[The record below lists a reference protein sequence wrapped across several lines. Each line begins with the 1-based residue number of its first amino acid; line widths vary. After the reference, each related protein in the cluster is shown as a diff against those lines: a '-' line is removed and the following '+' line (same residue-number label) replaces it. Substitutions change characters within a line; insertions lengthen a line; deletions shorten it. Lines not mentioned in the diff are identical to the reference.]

1 MRTRPTF
8 LFLLLILC
16 FGVLIFTEDGFAR
29 KSDNSKKR
37 KTEKSAYQMKFLP
50 LPVLFYRPET
60 SMAFGAQIKTI
71 FRTGKKQESAR
82 PSTIVPEVIYTLNKQ
97 FISKLASEIY
107 LDKDQWRLKSY
118 LDFRKFP
125 DLFFG
130 IGNLTDPESEETF
143 TSRSWEIILGIER
156 HIGSGFHV
164 GAHYHFNH
172 WSLKETESGKL
183 LDSDTIPGSEGGNVS
198 GAGIRLVYDTRDH
211 IFYPRK
217 GEWFSL
223 IFTDY
228 RDFLGSCFNYSDFTM
243 DLRKYLAIARS
254 QVMVFQLLL
263 KSQSGTVPFPL
274 LAMLG
279 GSHLLRGYYT
289 GRFRDKNLLVLQ
301 AEWRCPL
308 FWRIG
313 LSVFAGMGQ
322 VADRFSH
329 LNAGNFHYSTGL
341 GLRLLYN
348 RKESIHARMD
358 FALGKDSSGIYM
370 EGDESF

>member
-1 MRTRPTF
+1 
-8 LFLLLILC
+8 
-16 FGVLIFTEDGFAR
+16 
-29 KSDNSKKR
+29 
-37 KTEKSAYQMKFLP
+37 
-50 LPVLFYRPET
+50 
-60 SMAFGAQIKTI
+60 
-71 FRTGKKQESAR
+71 
-82 PSTIVPEVIYTLNKQ
+82 
-97 FISKLASEIY
+97 
-107 LDKDQWRLKSY
+107 
-118 LDFRKFP
+118 
-125 DLFFG
+125 
-130 IGNLTDPESEETF
+130 
-143 TSRSWEIILGIER
+143 
-156 HIGSGFHV
+156 
-164 GAHYHFNH
+164 
-172 WSLKETESGKL
+172 
-183 LDSDTIPGSEGGNVS
+183 
-198 GAGIRLVYDTRDH
+198 
-211 IFYPRK
+211 
-217 GEWFSL
+217 
-223 IFTDY
+223 
-228 RDFLGSCFNYSDFTM
+228 M